1 MDAYREQVW
10 DAWASQPTQKR
21 QTMIDIPANKAQ
33 LMARVDTFDGGHTA
47 RWLLALPS
55 PTWRAVR
62 GSTGHTIHCVSER
75 AFEDPTLVADLE
87 LGLRLLGWMTRRTAV
102 TWYWWDQEWQR
113 SLPSGQEPRKEHL
126 NGGWAIPGIPEV
138 HVYRR
143 EEAHKVMLHETIHAL
158 LLDVPPALVDGPRTE
173 FEAILGRKLWPHLGE
188 AFTELYAEWLWS
200 IAGARTLENAKE
212 RWIYQLACSEDQ
224 AATIWAR
231 IRESKQDEDTNVFA
245 YYILKWTL
253 MKYTPIVLLS
263 PAKTVALWTSWW
275 RAALPELNRMAD
287 VKKASGSNSAE
298 IPMGMTCAA

>member
-10 DAWASQPTQKR
+10 DAWASQPSQKR
-21 QTMIDIPANKAQ
+21 TMTDIPANKAQ

-47 RWLLALPS
+47 RWLSGLQS

-62 GSTGHTIHCVSER
+62 GPTGHTIHCVSER
-75 AFEDPTLVADLE
+75 AFEDPTLVADLQ
-87 LGLRLLGWMTRRTAV
+87 LGLRLLGWMTRRKAV
-102 TWYWWDQEWQR
+102 TWYWWDQEWPR
-113 SLPSGQEPRKEHL
+113 SLPSAEEPRKEHL

-173 FEAILGRKLWPHLGE
+173 FEGILGRKLWPHLGE

-200 IAGARTLENAKE
+200 IASARTLENAKE

-224 AATIWAR
+224 AATLWAR
-231 IRESKQDEDTNVFA
+231 IRDSKQDEDTNVFA
-245 YYILKWTL
+245 YYILKWVL

-263 PAKTVALWTSWW
+263 PAKTVGLWFSWW
-275 RAALPELNRMAD
+275 RTALPKLNRMAD
-287 VKKASGSNSAE
+287 IKKTSGSNSAE